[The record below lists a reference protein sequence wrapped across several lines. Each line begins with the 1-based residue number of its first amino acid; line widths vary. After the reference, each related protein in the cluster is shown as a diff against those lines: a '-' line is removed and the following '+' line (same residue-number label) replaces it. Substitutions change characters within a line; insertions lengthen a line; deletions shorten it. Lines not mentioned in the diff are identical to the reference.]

1 MKTYTINGR
10 QCIDATKSITLNIT
24 NNDCTLASRKDHANC
39 VISRACMKSTGSDA
53 LVYVSRVYIKQDYQD
68 VWVRYIVRNSLRTQ
82 VVAFDQG
89 GDFSPGTY
97 VLDAPPLTK
106 KLGSRGGGVPSK
118 AGNKPR
124 TMPVKLEGVRTAG
137 HSGRIAS

>member
-10 QCIDATKSITLNIT
+10 QCIDATKSMTLNIT

-53 LVYVSRVYIKQDYQD
+53 LVYVSRVYIKQTYQD
-68 VWVRYIVRNSLRTQ
+68 VWVRYIVTNTLRTQ

-89 GDFSPGTY
+89 GDFAEGTY
-97 VLDAPPLTK
+97 TLHAPNSCK
-106 KLGSRGGGVPSK
+106 RLGVSTGGHK
-118 AGNKPR
+118 AAAIKTPR
-124 TMPVKLEGVRTAG
+124 RMPIKLEGVRTAG
-137 HSGRIAS
+137 HYGKIAS

>member
-10 QCIDATKSITLNIT
+10 QCIDATKSMTLNIT

-53 LVYVSRVYIKQDYQD
+53 LVYVSRVYIKQTYQD
-68 VWVRYIVRNSLRTQ
+68 VWVRYIVTNTLRTQ

-89 GDFSPGTY
+89 GAFAEGTY
-97 VLDAPPLTK
+97 TLYAPNSCK
-106 KLGSRGGGVPSK
+106 RLGVSSGGHK
-118 AGNKPR
+118 TAALNTPR
-124 TMPVKLEGVRTAG
+124 KMPVKLEGVRTAG
-137 HSGRIAS
+137 HYGRIAS